1 MSQPLEDIFRI
12 SVCPVNIHPEEE
24 ISLFYVEAVWC
35 RISCLMCQ
43 SDTDIIT
50 RGSVVDVRD
59 TVFWRLIYS
68 FLWEAGQE
76 THLHCLRC
84 LCSFERCRFQVS
96 EWALT
101 LWKTVSG
108 LWSSSPLL
116 VTGISAA
123 ELLWDSSA
131 IVLSCNEEGEIEAGY
146 LEEFSQHNFKER
158 REVHG
163 RIEDSGA
170 TCGTTVV
177 GCHLVDTD
185 IVDFSDLGHDS
196 TLRITCG
203 ITVMTWYCDIRW
215 NNTDIYDFDLMTLLV
230 FIYKKQCDKHC
241 ADKIKEDYDETDFL
255 LLFYP
260 RKSLKGTCLCSYE
273 THLF

>member
-12 SVCPVNIHPEEE
+12 FVCPVNIHPEEE

-59 TVFWRLIYS
+59 TVFWRPIYS
-68 FLWEAGQE
+68 FLWVAGQE

-146 LEEFSQHNFKER
+146 SWGVFPTQLQ
-158 REVHG
+158 REKRSPRKNRGLRSHLWDT
-163 RIEDSGA
+163 I
-170 TCGTTVV
+170 VV

-203 ITVMTWYCDIRW
+203 ITVMTWYCDIRL

-230 FIYKKQCDKHC
+230 IIYKKQCDKHC
-241 ADKIKEDYDETDFL
+241 AYDETDFL
-255 LLFYP
+255 LLFYQ

>member
-12 SVCPVNIHPEEE
+12 FVCPVNIHPEEE

-59 TVFWRLIYS
+59 TVIWRTIYS

-131 IVLSCNEEGEIEAGY
+131 IVLSYNEEGEIEAGY

-158 REVHG
+158 REVHR

-170 TCGTTVV
+170 TCGT
-177 GCHLVDTD
+177 
-185 IVDFSDLGHDS
+185 
-196 TLRITCG
+196 
-203 ITVMTWYCDIRW
+203 
-215 NNTDIYDFDLMTLLV
+215 
-230 FIYKKQCDKHC
+230 Q
-241 ADKIKEDYDETDFL
+241 
-255 LLFYP
+255 
-260 RKSLKGTCLCSYE
+260 
-273 THLF
+273 

>member
-1 MSQPLEDIFRI
+1 MYETPSFED
-12 SVCPVNIHPEEE
+12 
-24 ISLFYVEAVWC
+24 LF
-35 RISCLMCQ
+35 I
-43 SDTDIIT
+43 
-50 RGSVVDVRD
+50 
-59 TVFWRLIYS
+59 VFSGKPARRLIYIVS
-68 FLWEAGQE
+68 GACVVLRDAVFKSLNEPLPSGKLSQGSDPV
-76 THLHCLRC
+76 LRC
-84 LCSFERCRFQVS
+84 WWPGSQRLSFYGTPQPLCFPVMRRVK
-96 EWALT
+96 L
-101 LWKTVSG
+101 KRV
-108 LWSSSPLL
+108 
-116 VTGISAA
+116 I
-123 ELLWDSSA
+123 
-131 IVLSCNEEGEIEAGY
+131 

-203 ITVMTWYCDIRW
+203 ITVMTWYCDIRL

-230 FIYKKQCDKHC
+230 IIYKKQCDKHC